1 MKKITT
7 YHYHTCSGCG
17 RWKHE
22 GKCNLS
28 NHASCGFKY
37 ANDLS
42 TCMHGK
48 KLELTQAE
56 PSEVLA
62 KHLRQRIKNKINDK
76 QFFSAA
82 FSFQIDEDTA
92 VELLYQAYA
101 KKNFKEIKTGK
112 VRAVRE
118 VAAS

>member
-1 MKKITT
+1 MKKT
-7 YHYHTCSGCG
+7 YHYHICSGCG

-22 GKCNLS
+22 GKACNLS
-28 NHASCGFKY
+28 NHSACGFKY
-37 ANDLS
+37 ANDLT

-56 PSEVLA
+56 PAELLSRF
-62 KHLRQRIKNKINDK
+62 LRRRVNNKINDK

-82 FSFQIDEDTA
+82 FSFQVDENTA
-92 VELLYQAYA
+92 IELLYQAYA
-101 KKNFKEIKTGK
+101 KKNFKEIKTNK

-118 VAAS
+118 AKAS